1 MKYNTPARARRFER
15 LLLACVVLAQWLIGY
30 NLVNWATWGRSDIR
44 LIETAVDRAI
54 PFSTNWILIYSM
66 AYPVCL
72 SPVFLVTLPRLRT
85 ACAAYTLAICASLIT
100 FVAFPVFIHRPPADP
115 DALGAALM
123 AFTRWIDQPFNC
135 FPSLHV
141 SLDFLAAF
149 ITSTERPRAGRA
161 LLAGAVV
168 ISFST
173 MVVKQHYFLDLIAGV
188 LLAALAFRV
197 MMKPRMRARFGDI

>member
-1 MKYNTPARARRFER
+1 MER
-15 LLLACVVLAQWLIGY
+15 LERTLLACFVLAQWLIGY
-30 NLVNWATWGRSDIR
+30 NLVNWATWGRTEVR

-54 PFSTNWILIYSM
+54 PFSTDWILVYSM

-72 SPVFLVTLPRLRT
+72 CPVFLVTLPRLRT
-85 ACAAYTLAICASLIT
+85 ACSAYTLAIATSLCA
-100 FVAFPVFIHRPPADP
+100 FAAFPVFIDRPPIDP
-115 DALGAALM
+115 HALGAGLM
-123 AFTRWIDQPFNC
+123 AFTRWVDAPFNC

-149 ITSTERPRAGRA
+149 FTSTQHPRAGRA
-161 LLAGAVV
+161 LLAAALV

-173 MVVKQHYFLDLIAGV
+173 MVVKQHYFLDIVAGA

-197 MMKPRMRARFGDI
+197 TMNPALRARFGDFD